1 MEEKGKKTVTIKVE
15 IDGMP
20 VAEERALIDNV
31 STRENPHNPQPTKG
45 VLPLIC
51 IVLFIFAAAV
61 VGYFCGEMDG
71 KKQGKDVYAT
81 QFEEAA
87 IDAAENFAVMAEEC
101 GWVADIEEGVEID
114 DFDGTCVDVRI
125 EKRFKRETLRYDAD
139 ICVYPGLTTYE
150 VGGKSYSLDE
160 WEEALTKYGEGDRDY
175 DGVMPEPK
183 MIQEI
188 EEPTPEPPH
197 KDPVSKPEPQQPA
210 P

>member
-15 IDGMP
+15 IDGVP
-20 VAEERALIDNV
+20 VVEERALIDST
-31 STRENPHNPQPTKG
+31 STREDPHDPQPTKG

-71 KKQGKDVYAT
+71 KKQGKDVYAA
-81 QFEEAA
+81 QLKEAA

-114 DFDGTCVDVRI
+114 DYDGTFVDVRI
-125 EKRFKRETLRYDAD
+125 EKYFERETLRYDAD

-150 VGGKSYSLDE
+150 VNGEPYSIDE
-160 WEEALTKYGEGDRDY
+160 WREALTQYGEGRDY
-175 DGVMPEPK
+175 DGTMPEPK

-188 EEPTPEPPH
+188 QEPTPEPPH
-197 KDPVSKPEPQQPA
+197 KNPVAKPEFQQPA

>member
-15 IDGMP
+15 IDGVP
-20 VAEERALIDNV
+20 VVEERALIDNV
-31 STRENPHNPQPTKG
+31 CENPHDPQPTKG

-81 QFEEAA
+81 QFEEAT
-87 IDAAENFAVMAEEC
+87 IDAAENFATMAEEC
-101 GWVADIEEGVEID
+101 GWTADIEEGVEID
-114 DFDGTCVDVRI
+114 DYEGTFVDVRI

-139 ICVYPGLTTYE
+139 VCVYPGSTTYE
-150 VGGKSYSLDE
+150 IGGKSYGLDE
-160 WEEALTKYGEGDRDY
+160 WREALTQYGEGRDY
-175 DGVMPEPK
+175 DGAMPEPK
-183 MIQEI
+183 MIPEI
-188 EEPTPEPPH
+188 QEPTPEPPH
-197 KDPVSKPEPQQPA
+197 KDPVAKPDFQQPT

>member
-15 IDGMP
+15 IDGVP
-20 VAEERALIDNV
+20 VVEERALIDNV
-31 STRENPHNPQPTKG
+31 CENPHDPQPTKG

-81 QFEEAA
+81 QFEETA
-87 IDAAENFAVMAEEC
+87 IDAAENFAAMAEEC
-101 GWVADIEEGVEID
+101 GWVADIDGDVEID
-114 DFDGTCVDVRI
+114 DYEGTFVDVRI

-139 ICVYPGLTTYE
+139 VCVYPGSTTYE
-150 VGGKSYSLDE
+150 IGGKSYGLDE
-160 WEEALTKYGEGDRDY
+160 WREALMQYGEGRDY
-175 DGVMPEPK
+175 DGAMPEPK
-183 MIQEI
+183 MIPEI
-188 EEPTPEPPH
+188 QEPTPEPPH
-197 KDPVSKPEPQQPA
+197 KDPVAKPDFQQPT

>member
-15 IDGMP
+15 IDGVP
-20 VAEERALIDNV
+20 VVEERALIDST
-31 STRENPHNPQPTKG
+31 STREDPHDPQPTKG

-81 QFEEAA
+81 QFKEAA
-87 IDAAENFAVMAEEC
+87 IDAAENFAVMTEEC

-114 DFDGTCVDVRI
+114 AYDGTCVDVRI
-125 EKRFKRETLRYDAD
+125 EKYFERETLRYDAD

-150 VGGKSYSLDE
+150 VNGKPYSIDE
-160 WEEALTKYGEGDRDY
+160 WRKALTEYSEGRDY
-175 DGVMPEPK
+175 EGTMPEPK

-188 EEPTPEPPH
+188 QEPTPEPPH
-197 KDPVSKPEPQQPA
+197 KNPVAKPEFQQPA

>member
-15 IDGMP
+15 IDGVP
-20 VAEERALIDNV
+20 VVEERALIDNV
-31 STRENPHNPQPTKG
+31 CENPHDPQPTKG

-87 IDAAENFAVMAEEC
+87 IDAAENFAAMAEEC
-101 GWVADIEEGVEID
+101 GWVADIEDGVEID
-114 DFDGTCVDVRI
+114 DYDGTFVDVRI

-139 ICVYPGLTTYE
+139 VCVYPGLTTYE
-150 VGGKSYSLDE
+150 VNGKPYSIDE
-160 WEEALTKYGEGDRDY
+160 WRKALTEYSEGRDY
-175 DGVMPEPK
+175 EGTMPEPK

-188 EEPTPEPPH
+188 QEPTPEPPH
-197 KDPVSKPEPQQPA
+197 KNPAKPEFQQSA

>member
-31 STRENPHNPQPTKG
+31 STRENPHDPQPTKG

-61 VGYFCGEMDG
+61 VGYFGGEMDG
-71 KKQGKDVYAT
+71 KRKGKDVYAT
-81 QFEEAA
+81 QFEEVA
-87 IDAAENFAVMAEEC
+87 IDAAENFATMAEEC
-101 GWVADIEEGVEID
+101 GWVAGIDGGVEID
-114 DFDGTCVDVRI
+114 DYEGAFIDVRI
-125 EKRFKRETLRYDAD
+125 EKHFKHETLRYDAD
-139 ICVYPGLTTYE
+139 VCVYPGLTTYE